1 MIDNVKNII
10 FDNSLFSKNDKLI
23 LAISG
28 GADSVCLMHILLS
41 LGYKLELAHCNFN
54 LRGIESNEDEEFVKK
69 LSNVYKLKLHIQSFD
84 TEKYSI
90 QKSLSTQMAARELR
104 YKWFKKLK
112 IKQKAKYI
120 ILAHHNDDDIETYFI
135 NLLRGTGIKGLLGIP
150 IKKDCFIRPLINFSR
165 LDIERY
171 ISINNLE
178 YRDDSSNSSLKYLR
192 NKIRSKL
199 LPLLYEINPNLKQT
213 LLNEK
218 KILKETFSI
227 YHQQIEFLRKKIV
240 SCRNEV
246 IEIDKKELLKL
257 TPINHYLFEF
267 LSPYGFSDFD
277 KINKALRNQPGKQF
291 FSETHQLLIDRNFL
305 FIKQKKISF
314 DKEILIPVEKKEIT
328 SPINLSFS
336 TTKKNK
342 YNTNSNYAYIDFDKL
357 EFPLTLRKWEEG
369 DKFIPLGMENF
380 QKLSDFF
387 IDNKFS
393 LYDKSDQW
401 LLCSREDIIWIVGQR
416 IDDRYKLQS
425 KTKKVYIAKY
435 LK

>member
-54 LRGIESNEDEEFVKK
+54 LRGIESNEDEKFVKK
-69 LSNVYKLKLHIQSFD
+69 LSNIYKLKLHIQSFD

>member
-1 MIDNVKNII
+1 MIDNVKSII
-10 FDNSLFSKNDKLI
+10 FENSLFSKNDKLI

-54 LRGIESNEDEEFVKK
+54 LRGVESNEDEDFVKK
-69 LSNVYKLKLHIQSFD
+69 LSNIYKLKLHIQSFD

-90 QKSLSTQMAARELR
+90 QNSLSVQMAARELR

-112 IKQKAKYI
+112 IKHDAKYI

-150 IKKDCFIRPLINFSR
+150 IKKDYFIRPLINFSR
-165 LDIERY
+165 SDIERY
-171 ISINNLE
+171 ISINKLE
-178 YRDDSSNSSLKYLR
+178 YRDDSSNNSLKYLR
-192 NKIRSKL
+192 NKIRHKL
-199 LPLLYEINPNLKQT
+199 LPLLYEINPNLKKT

-218 KILKETFSI
+218 KFLKDTFTI
-227 YHQQIEFLRKKIV
+227 YHQQIESLRKKIFIY
-240 SCRNEV
+240 RNDV

-267 LSPYGFSDFD
+267 LSPYGIFDFD
-277 KINKALRNQPGKQF
+277 KINKALRSQSGKQF

-305 FIKQKKISF
+305 FIKQKEILH
-314 DKEILIPVEKKEIT
+314 DKEILIPVETIEIN

-336 TTKKNK
+336 FTKKNK
-342 YNTNSNYAYIDFDKL
+342 YNANSNYAYIDFDKL
-357 EFPLTLRKWEEG
+357 DFPLTLRKWKKG
-369 DKFIPLGMENF
+369 DKFIPLGMQKF

-393 LYDKSDQW
+393 IYDKNNQW
-401 LLCSREDIIWIVGQR
+401 LLCSSKNIVWIVGHR
-416 IDDRYKLQS
+416 IDDRYKLRS
-425 KTKKVYIAKY
+425 KTKKAYIAKY